1 MPFKVNQRAT
11 LVGETTAG
19 TFSFTNFTRFDNGML
34 LNIASIRHTFPDG
47 SAFEG
52 VGITPDVEAHATAQD
67 LKQGRDV
74 VLSKALEIAQ
84 RP

>member
-1 MPFKVNQRAT
+1 
-11 LVGETTAG
+11 
-19 TFSFTNFTRFDNGML
+19 ML